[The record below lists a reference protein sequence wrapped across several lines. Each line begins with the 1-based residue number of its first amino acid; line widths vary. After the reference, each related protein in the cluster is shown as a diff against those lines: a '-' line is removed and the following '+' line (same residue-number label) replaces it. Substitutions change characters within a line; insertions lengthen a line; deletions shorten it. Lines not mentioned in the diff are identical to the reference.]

1 MEAEGKT
8 IATDQFDT
16 RLRGY
21 KVKSPLVRQFLTFLM
36 LAGPGLI
43 VMEADNDAGAVSTYA
58 QAGAQ
63 CGYHLLWV
71 PLLLLPV
78 CYFIQ
83 EMVERGHAEIDKVL
97 L

>member
-21 KVKSPLVRQFLTFLM
+21 KVKSPRVRHFLTFSM
-36 LAGPGLI
+36 LATSGLI
-43 VMEADNDAGAVSTYA
+43 VTEKDNDSGAVSTYA

-63 CGYHLLWV
+63 CGYQNLV
-71 PLLLLPV
+71 
-78 CYFIQ
+78 
-83 EMVERGHAEIDKVL
+83 
-97 L
+97 